1 MVMIGRSMKA
11 GRRVLARGYRPAGF
25 EYINPINSRGP
36 LKYGK
41 DSPQYKV
48 LSHTLQK
55 SVPLFGFNE
64 RAIVNSLNESG
75 YSSTMLSVIGS
86 SNPPSFLHSSPAL
99 MELLKFHLVDKRL
112 NLTEHIAPET
122 PVEQLPS
129 LEELLIKRLELNV
142 PIASH
147 LSQLLSQLAIPGP
160 FLVDFSMP
168 ELHRLSDDMIYF
180 STEKDHNDFAW
191 YSKRLAVS
199 CAYVSSELFMAQDKS
214 PDFKET
220 FEFAREKLHRVS
232 TLGEYYN
239 NTEEFAW
246 YTLLTTINLAKSQL
260 ARG

>member
-1 MVMIGRSMKA
+1 MISKRLIA
-11 GRRVLARGYRPAGF
+11 GSQIFARGYRPAGF
-25 EYINPINSRGP
+25 EYIKPISFRGP

-41 DSPQYKV
+41 NSPQYKV
-48 LSHTLQK
+48 LSHTLAK
-55 SVPLFGFNE
+55 SVPLYGFNE
-64 RAIVNSLNESG
+64 RAIVNSLNELG
-75 YSSTMLSVIGS
+75 YPSTMLSVIGS
-86 SNPPSFLHSSPAL
+86 SNGPSFLHSSPAL

-112 NLTEHIAPET
+112 NLTENISLET
-122 PVEQLPS
+122 PVDQLPS
-129 LEELLIKRLELNV
+129 LEYLMIKRLEMNV
-142 PIASH
+142 PIAKH
-147 LSQLLSQLAIPGP
+147 LSQLLSQLSIPGP
-160 FLVDFSMP
+160 FLVDYSMP

-214 PDFKET
+214 PDYKET

-246 YTLLTTINLAKSQL
+246 YTLLSTINLVKSQL